1 MPFIGKDW
9 RAPGETWVRLCHT
22 SGWERI
28 KLRPIQIASCA
39 DSGCNLTVED
49 HFKRSRTVSSCSL
62 SSTDDTMSSSTGV
75 MRSDSDDSVY
85 DDDEPLPQPHC
96 FVKSKSKEFIG
107 CTSMSEAFHRLD
119 LARAVR
125 DVRRFNYVCK

>member
-28 KLRPIQIASCA
+28 KLRPIQVRLRQRMMATKLYIQIASCA

-62 SSTDDTMSSSTGV
+62 SSTDDTLSSSTGV
-75 MRSDSDDSVY
+75 MRSDSDDSG
-85 DDDEPLPQPHC
+85 
-96 FVKSKSKEFIG
+96 K
-107 CTSMSEAFHRLD
+107 R
-119 LARAVR
+119 
-125 DVRRFNYVCK
+125 